1 MAFGRPKGAASSD
14 ALFCAIFLLAAL
26 CNIAPALLLSPA
38 PVELIFVGGAHALFV
53 LRLLVARH
61 SASTQRAIDLER
73 FQQLK
78 CDHDHG

>member
-14 ALFCAIFLLAAL
+14 ALFSAIFLLAAL
-26 CNIAPALLLSPA
+26 FNMAPALLLSPTA
-38 PVELIFVGGAHALFV
+38 VELIFVSGAHALFV

-61 SASTQRAIDLER
+61 AAGAQRAIDLER

-78 CDHDHG
+78 RNHGHG